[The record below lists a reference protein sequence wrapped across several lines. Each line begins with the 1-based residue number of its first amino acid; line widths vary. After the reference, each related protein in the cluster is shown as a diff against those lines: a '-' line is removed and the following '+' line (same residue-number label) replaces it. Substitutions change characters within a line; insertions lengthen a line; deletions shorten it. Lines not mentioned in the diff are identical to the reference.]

1 MSKPIEFLEAV
12 DVVCINCV
20 CLSEETCVN
29 CPVRKTVDY
38 FNQIK
43 KK

>member
-1 MSKPIEFLEAV
+1 MSKTIEFLEAV

-20 CLSEETCVN
+20 CLSEETCAN